1 MSGILVVAGD
11 PSGDLHGAGLIRELK
26 TQRPDLQVTALG
38 GPRMQ
43 AEADEFLF
51 DLASRGIGGFIDP
64 FTQILFIKRVL
75 SVIRRHLDYKR
86 PGAVVVIDFYGF
98 NHQVLGLA
106 KHRSLPSYYYISP
119 QVWASRP
126 YRIHK
131 LKRLVEKMLLIF
143 PFEVPL
149 YRDAGVPCTF
159 VGHPL
164 LDVLPEPH
172 APEPLDGRPL
182 RVGLLPGSRPSELKR
197 HMDLFLSAFERIRER
212 FPDAQGE
219 LFASKN
225 IPDEM
230 LAPHLEGRP
239 GVAIVR
245 ESDYRRRSRLDF
257 ALTAS
262 GTATLENALLGVP
275 MVVAYRINWPTYLI
289 AKAIVKIPRVAMAN
303 ILAGRDLA
311 PEFIQT
317 EASLSN
323 VSAACLEILDDPARL
338 AANRADLLAL
348 RASLGGPG
356 AAKRAA
362 SIVLESLRAPAEAS
376 KT

>member
-1 MSGILVVAGD
+1 
-11 PSGDLHGAGLIRELK
+11 
-26 TQRPDLQVTALG
+26 
-38 GPRMQ
+38 
-43 AEADEFLF
+43 
-51 DLASRGIGGFIDP
+51 
-64 FTQILFIKRVL
+64 
-75 SVIRRHLDYKR
+75 
-86 PGAVVVIDFYGF
+86 
-98 NHQVLGLA
+98 
-106 KHRSLPSYYYISP
+106 
-119 QVWASRP
+119 
-126 YRIHK
+126 
-131 LKRLVEKMLLIF
+131 MLLIF

-164 LDVLPEPH
+164 LDVLPEPQTL
-172 APEPLDGRPL
+172 EPLAGRPL

-230 LAPHLEGRP
+230 LAPHLEGHP
-239 GVAIVR
+239 GVTIVR
-245 ESDYRRRSRLDF
+245 ENDYRRRSRLDF

-311 PEFIQT
+311 PEFLQT
-317 EASLSN
+317 EATVDK
-323 VSAACLEILDDPARL
+323 VSAACLEILSDPGRL
-338 AANRADLLAL
+338 ASIRAELLDL

-362 SIVLESLRAPAEAS
+362 SIVLESLRAPAEAP
-376 KT
+376 KA